1 MVEPDKKTY
10 TMAFKKDNG
19 NFKHK
24 RRSFIKKIG
33 LGAGIFA
40 FPGCGTYN
48 LYEDQDNNNVLN
60 VKKDNFSDLTLLY
73 NRPADIN
80 TYRLHA
86 MPIGNGSV
94 GAMFDGHPENE
105 NIIINHDRLRPVF
118 YKEKENN
125 VSKYLPLVRK
135 LFLSG
140 KYEEAQDTFNKMQL
154 ENGGKRQLNNYH
166 EVCDLIIDMPLNS
179 PAAGYQRL
187 LDLQDGVGT
196 VKFSSKGINYKKT
209 YFASVPDDLVV
220 VNLKAS
226 KPKSIN
232 CTISLGRMPMESCII
247 DGSTGSDHILLKG
260 KYSDNTRFEVLVQL
274 ISIGGSITPQIKS
287 YSGIGE
293 SNASKA
299 EKIGESN
306 GNKIEKLLSLSVS
319 NANELTILTNV
330 RVYNDLSNKTSFKI
344 TIPEGLDYK
353 SILSRH
359 RQEYQQKFN
368 RVSFQLS
375 PNTDSKDE
383 FPDAIK
389 LLDQARNDNPSNKLF
404 ELIFQTGRY
413 VLLASSRPNSLPA
426 NLQGIW
432 SSGYNPAWNCRYQ
445 LDLNVQMSYWL
456 ANPVNLA
463 ECNLP
468 LFDYLEEKLVPAAI
482 RRSKDLYNCRGIS
495 LPVGVDEVN
504 VRYPSNSETQ
514 GIAGWLAQ
522 HFWEHYQFTLDRE
535 FLVNRAYP
543 FMVKAGEFFEDFLF
557 ENEEGKYVILPSAS
571 PENPPKN
578 FPGRLSKNATI
589 DLAIAK
595 ELFSN
600 LINASLILK
609 TDSQRRDKW
618 QNILTK
624 LPEWPMDTDNTLLE
638 WADNNAEENQGHR
651 HFSHLYPLFPGS
663 LFDLEKEPDL
673 VYSAIKA
680 IKKREAAFL
689 KDACGWSY
697 TWLVSLYARAG
708 MGEDAYRNLLIYA
721 KGFVTADNYLSAISD
736 LSGLGLGRT
745 RHKHLIQTEAGL
757 GITASIA
764 EMLLQSHNGLIRILP
779 ALPKIWGDGVINGL
793 KARGNHEI
801 GIFWKSGYISKVVL
815 KSKFDSLCRIKFYRD
830 FNGKMKLRT
839 NKSEGVEFKKIADN
853 TYTFESKSNVD
864 YEFYSD

>member
-1 MVEPDKKTY
+1 MTFEKDK
-10 TMAFKKDNG
+10 N

-40 FPGCGTYN
+40 FPGFVPYN
-48 LYEDQDNNNVLN
+48 LYEDQDHNNVFN
-60 VKKDNFSDLTLLY
+60 VKKDEISFSDLTLLY
-73 NRPADIN
+73 NRPADVN
-80 TYRLHA
+80 TYPLHA
-86 MPIGNGSV
+86 MPIGNGSL

-105 NIIINHDRLRPVF
+105 SIIINHDRLRPVF
-118 YKEKENN
+118 YKEKEKN
-125 VSKYLPLVRK
+125 VSKYLPLIRK
-135 LFLSG
+135 LFLSE

-154 ENGGKRQLNNYH
+154 ENGGKRQLNYYH
-166 EVCDLIIDMPLNS
+166 QVCELIIDMPLDS
-179 PAAGYQRL
+179 PATRYQRL
-187 LDLQDGVGT
+187 LDLQDGIGKVA
-196 VKFSSKGINYKKT
+196 FSSKGINYKKT

-226 KPKSIN
+226 EPKSIN
-232 CTISLGRMPMESCII
+232 CTISLGRMPLKSCVLN
-247 DGSTGSDHILLKG
+247 GSTGSDYMLLKG
-260 KYSDNTRFEVLVQL
+260 KYQDNTYFEVLVQL
-274 ISIGGSITPQIKS
+274 ISIGGSIKPQLKS
-287 YSGIGE
+287 YNGIGE
-293 SNASKA
+293 SND
-299 EKIGESN
+299 
-306 GNKIEKLLSLSVS
+306 NKGEKLLSLSVS
-319 NANELTILTNV
+319 YANELTILTNV
-330 RVYNDLSNKTSFKI
+330 RVYNDLSNETSFKI

-359 RQEYQQKFN
+359 RQDYLQKFN

-389 LLDQARNDNPSNKLF
+389 LLDQARVDNPSHKLF
-404 ELIFQTGRY
+404 ELIFQAGRY
-413 VLLASSRPNSLPA
+413 VLLSSSLPNSQPA

-432 SSGYNPAWNCRYQ
+432 SYGYEPAWNCRYQ
-445 LDLNVQMSYWL
+445 FDMNIQMSYWL
-456 ANPVNLA
+456 ANPVNLE

-468 LFDYLEEKLVPAAI
+468 LFDFLEKLVPAAI

-495 LPVGVDEVN
+495 LPVGADGVN
-504 VRYPSNSETQ
+504 VRYPSCSEPQ

-522 HFWEHYQFTLDRE
+522 HFWEHYQFTVDKE

-543 FMVKAGEFFEDFLF
+543 FMIKAGEFFEDYLF
-557 ENEEGKYVILPSAS
+557 ENDEEKYVILPSAS
-571 PENPPKN
+571 PENTAKN
-578 FPGRLSKNATI
+578 FPGYLSKNSTI
-589 DLAIAK
+589 DLAVAK

-600 LINASLILK
+600 LIKASLILN
-609 TDSQRRDKW
+609 TDFQKRDKW
-618 QNILTK
+618 QKLLTK
-624 LPEWPMDTDNTLLE
+624 LPEWPIGADNTLLE

-673 VYSAIKA
+673 VNAAVKA

-697 TWLVSLYARAG
+697 AWLVLLYARAG
-708 MGEDAYRNLLIYA
+708 MGEDAYRNLVIYA

-745 RHKHLIQTEAGL
+745 RHKHLIQAEAGL

-779 ALPKIWGDGVINGL
+779 ALPNSWDKGSVKGL
-793 KARGNHEI
+793 KARGNYEI
-801 GIFWKSGYISKVVL
+801 DIIWESGFTSKVL
-815 KSKFDSLCRIKFYRD
+815 LTGKSDSICRIKIYRS
-830 FNGKMKLRT
+830 FKGEMKLRT
-839 NKSEGVEFKKIADN
+839 DKNVDVELEKMANN
-853 TYTFESKSNVD
+853 TYTFESKANVC